1 MKQSAAKTLGVA
13 ALGAA
18 FAAAAAGTASATAL
32 PLGPDALG
40 TVTSIV
46 PLGEDVTDLPSGVAE
61 TLGAGQGAL
70 NLGAEQ
76 GIGTLP
82 QITDQATKA
91 LPPVTEQA
99 TKVPMDGVQ
108 NGLAHTPAG
117 QLTGLLGGLPVG
129 GLTGGLP
136 TGGLPTGGLGLPV

>member
-18 FAAAAAGTASATAL
+18 FAAAAAGTASAAAL
-32 PLGPDALG
+32 PLVGTDALG
-40 TVTSIV
+40 TVTSVV

-61 TLGAGQGAL
+61 TLGAGQNAL

-76 GIGTLP
+76 GVGTLP
-82 QITDQATKA
+82 QIADQATKA
-91 LPPVTEQA
+91 LPPVTDQA

-108 NGLAHTPAG
+108 AGLAHTPAG

-129 GLTGGLP
+129 QL

>member
-18 FAAAAAGTASATAL
+18 FAAAAAGTASAAPSL

-61 TLGAGQGAL
+61 TLGAGENAL

-82 QITDQATKA
+82 QIADQADKA
-91 LPPVTEQA
+91 LPTVTEQA
-99 TKVPMDGVQ
+99 TNVPMSGVQ
-108 NGLAHTPAG
+108 TGLAHTPLG
-117 QLTGLLGGLPVG
+117 QATGLLGGLPVG
-129 GLTGGLP
+129 S
-136 TGGLPTGGLGLPV
+136 LPTGGLGV

>member
-32 PLGPDALG
+32 PLVGTDALG
-40 TVTSIV
+40 TVTSVV

-82 QITDQATKA
+82 QIADQAGKA

-108 NGLAHTPAG
+108 TGLAHTPAG

-129 GLTGGLP
+129 QLTGGLP
-136 TGGLPTGGLGLPV
+136 LNGLPLGG

>member
-18 FAAAAAGTASATAL
+18 FAAAAAGTASAAPSL

-40 TVTSIV
+40 TVTSVV

-61 TLGAGQGAL
+61 TLGAGQNAL
-70 NLGAEQ
+70 NLGADQ
-76 GIGTLP
+76 GVGTLP
-82 QITDQATKA
+82 QITDQTAKA

-117 QLTGLLGGLPVG
+117 QVTGLLGGLPVG

-136 TGGLPTGGLGLPV
+136 TGGLGLPL